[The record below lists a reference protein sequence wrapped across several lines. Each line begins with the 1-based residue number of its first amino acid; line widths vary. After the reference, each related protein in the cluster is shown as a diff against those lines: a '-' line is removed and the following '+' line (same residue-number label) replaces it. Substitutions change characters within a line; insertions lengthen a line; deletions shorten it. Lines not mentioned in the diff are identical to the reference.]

1 MPHRRLSK
9 RMGAVSLGAVMAV
22 TAAVGAVSPLSGQ
35 TAVRAAP
42 RCTSGVPGDVNGDG
56 FAEVAVGE
64 PGNDKGRGSVHLFYG
79 SRRGLVV
86 DATGSSRNDQYL
98 TQDTSGVPGKAEAG
112 DGFGTT
118 TLLADLNGDGCADLG
133 VGSPGENSGT
143 GWVQVFFGSATGLKT
158 TGVQSIALSGLMG
171 SPRSAPEQGLGA
183 TLTAADL
190 DGDGVDDLA
199 AGVSGFRVG
208 AKESAGALAI
218 AYGGTTGLQLRRSV
232 LLTRDTAGV
241 PGAAEEYG
249 GFGSGVATG
258 DFNGDGSAELAVG
271 STNGLSGGSV
281 QLIVRTTGGGF
292 GGGAPVGPGA
302 VGLPGDAD
310 RFCAFGSVLVSGDV
324 HGDGRDDLV
333 VADPSFGC
341 HDEETEWGMGAVVL
355 LPGSSGGLTTTR
367 SQLWTQD
374 SPGVEGTARSGN
386 VFGESLALAPLD
398 RGTTADLAIGAPG
411 DGGDGSVTVLSGS
424 AGGLTAAGAGGTR
437 FTQSTAGIPGTA
449 ETGDSFGDTVTA
461 THLQS
466 RTQATLVVGVPGED
480 VGKIRDAGAITQLPI
495 GSSGPTPTGSTTITA
510 NTAGVQGTSATGERF
525 GDSTRHWG

>member
-1 MPHRRLSK
+1 MRQRRLSN
-9 RMGAVSLGAVMAV
+9 RVGAVGLGVLIAV
-22 TAAVGAVSPLSGQ
+22 TAAAGAVSPLPGQ
-35 TAVRAAP
+35 AAARAAA

-64 PGNDKGRGSVHLFYG
+64 PGNDKGRGSAHLFYG

-86 DATGSSRNDQYL
+86 DATGTSRNDQYL

-112 DGFGTT
+112 DGFGTA

-143 GWVQVFFGSATGLKT
+143 GWVQVFFGSPTGLKT
-158 TGVQSIALSGLMG
+158 TGVQSLALPGLIG
-171 SPRSAPEQGLGA
+171 SPASAPAQGLGA
-183 TLTAADL
+183 SLAAADL
-190 DGDGVDDLA
+190 DGDGVDDLV
-199 AGVSGFRVG
+199 AGVTGFRVG
-208 AKESAGALAI
+208 TTESAGAVAVV
-218 AYGGTTGLQLRRSV
+218 YGGATGLQLKRSV
-232 LLTRDTAGV
+232 LLTRDTSGI

-292 GGGAPVGPGA
+292 GGGAPVDPGA
-302 VGLPGDAD
+302 AGLPGEAD

-324 HGDGRDDLV
+324 HGDGRDDLA

-341 HDEETEWGMGAVVL
+341 HDEETEFGMGAVML
-355 LPGSSGGLTTTR
+355 LPGSSGGLTTAG
-367 SQLWTQD
+367 SQLWTQS
-374 SPGVEGTARSGN
+374 SPGVEGTAGLGN
-386 VFGESLALAPLD
+386 VFGESLAMAPLD

-411 DGGDGSVTVLSGS
+411 DGGDGSVTVLLGS
-424 AGGLTAAGAGGTR
+424 AAGLTTAGAGGTR

-461 THLQS
+461 AHLQS
-466 RTQATLVVGVPGED
+466 RAQATLMIGVPGED

-495 GSSGPTPTGSTTITA
+495 GTAGPTPTGSTTVTA